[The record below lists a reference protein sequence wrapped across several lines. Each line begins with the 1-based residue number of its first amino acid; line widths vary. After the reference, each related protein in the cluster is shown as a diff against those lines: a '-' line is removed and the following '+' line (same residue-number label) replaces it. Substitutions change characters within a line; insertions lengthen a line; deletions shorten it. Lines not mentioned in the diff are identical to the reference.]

1 MLQSNGYV
9 CLKVHL
15 CRLLSS
21 LHYCTLFLCLIL
33 SLTVDCDQLYVWI
46 VCISTDMTCSV
57 LSLRLLVLTSAC
69 SLSLCCIITLF
80 LGLFRC
86 VHSFSSGRQQS
97 AAQWALVA
105 LRGFSHPPL
114 FHFKAGRLSPFLMS
128 PSVLPLHFK
137 LISTFPCSTDGVL
150 VVSSVFHWSKWS
162 VQNISSMSVMFH
174 KWKMSSFLLG
184 LHD

>member
-1 MLQSNGYV
+1 MSFCPMLTWVMLKSNGYV

-114 FHFKAGRLSPFLMS
+114 FHFKAGRLSPSWCLHLSFHCISNSFPPSHAALM
-128 PSVLPLHFK
+128 V
-137 LISTFPCSTDGVL
+137 C
-150 VVSSVFHWSKWS
+150 
-162 VQNISSMSVMFH
+162 
-174 KWKMSSFLLG
+174 
-184 LHD
+184 